1 MIYIGHQ
8 LRIIQEYSACSG
20 KTAFLHIKKCSKFT
34 LTIVKKKWKMFKK
47 LNAASTVSP
56 QAECLAAKTMHAF
69 CLALLLRRLLSTF
82 K

>member
-1 MIYIGHQ
+1 MQ
-8 LRIIQEYSACSG
+8 RPQ
-20 KTAFLHIKKCSKFT
+20 F
-34 LTIVKKKWKMFKK
+34 
-47 LNAASTVSP
+47 P